1 MYAGVWLML
10 LASTALGQRPPLKV
24 LLVYDMEGI
33 SGATSF
39 EYASSFFP
47 VRYAEGRRNR
57 TDDVN
62 AAISGLLAGGA
73 TEIVV
78 VDGHG
83 SGNSSGPDIL
93 EDYLLAPARV
103 LYRSTPFD
111 VYMESYDSS
120 FAAVIAIGMHAGA
133 GNEAGFLSHTLLGE
147 PVDFRVNGMPF
158 NESMLLAIGAARVKI
173 PLIMVSGDDQL
184 EGKALYVAQAN
195 TIAPGDTARNV
206 HFESLTAFD
215 AVMNTFDRSG
225 IRYGYRYYRDDT
237 HGSVPLIAE
246 YDALRFIFEDF
257 APPLNQILEDPSFLD
272 RHYQAV
278 SETLGA
284 TFEPPDGLFRLLMN
298 TAQQMDPAKAIVF
311 AELRV
316 ARFPDHPR
324 PYEGLGDLWAAR
336 GDAEKARGSYE
347 QALAR
352 NGYEP
357 RIRRKIDR
365 LGADER

>member
-1 MYAGVWLML
+1 ML
-10 LASTALGQRPPLKV
+10 RKAKDFFAS
-24 LLVYDMEGI
+24 
-33 SGATSF
+33 
-39 EYASSFFP
+39 
-47 VRYAEGRRNR
+47 
-57 TDDVN
+57 
-62 AAISGLLAGGA
+62 
-73 TEIVV
+73 
-78 VDGHG
+78 
-83 SGNSSGPDIL
+83 
-93 EDYLLAPARV
+93 AR
-103 LYRSTPFD
+103 
-111 VYMESYDSS
+111 
-120 FAAVIAIGMHAGA
+120 
-133 GNEAGFLSHTLLGE
+133 
-147 PVDFRVNGMPF
+147 
-158 NESMLLAIGAARVKI
+158 
-173 PLIMVSGDDQL
+173 L

-215 AVMNTFDRSG
+215 AFMNTFDRSG

-278 SETLGA
+278 SATLGA
-284 TFEPPDGLFRLLMN
+284 TFEPPDGLFRLLVN
-298 TAQQMDPAKAIVF
+298 AAPQLDPAKAIVF
-311 AELRV
+311 AEMRV
-316 ARFPDHPR
+316 ARFPDYPH

-336 GDAEKARGSYE
+336 GDAEKARGCYE

>member
-1 MYAGVWLML
+1 VEIDGR
-10 LASTALGQRPPLKV
+10 G
-24 LLVYDMEGI
+24 GI
-33 SGATSF
+33 VREWGA
-39 EYASSFFP
+39 P
-47 VRYAEGRRNR
+47 
-57 TDDVN
+57 
-62 AAISGLLAGGA
+62 
-73 TEIVV
+73 
-78 VDGHG
+78 G
-83 SGNSSGPDIL
+83 SGPGELDIPHAIVYGPDGL
-93 EDYLLAPARV
+93 
-103 LYRSTPFD
+103 
-111 VYMESYDSS
+111 
-120 FAAVIAIGMHAGA
+120 
-133 GNEAGFLSHTLLGE
+133 
-147 PVDFRVNGMPF
+147 
-158 NESMLLAIGAARVKI
+158 
-173 PLIMVSGDDQL
+173 
-184 EGKALYVAQAN
+184 LYVADRENGRVQRFTTTGDFVDGWEYAGQLLG
-195 TIAPGDTARNV
+195 IAFAPGRRL
-206 HFESLTAFD
+206 FLSL
-215 AVMNTFDRSG
+215 SLG
-225 IRYGYRYYRDDT
+225 GGRYYRDDT